1 MIQSRTG
8 TLWPIALCWWPGGL
22 AEMTSTTWIVS
33 GQGQIR
39 GSSQVRLSSMFHLLA
54 EEAKRQMS
62 APSVAFGLV
71 AFGVLAFGLY
81 VVLRQD
87 VDK

>member
-1 MIQSRTG
+1 MIQSSTG
-8 TLWPIALCWWPGGL
+8 TPWPMGSCLWPGGL
-22 AEMTSTTWIVS
+22 TEMTSTTGVVS
-33 GQGQIR
+33 CQGQVR
-39 GSSQVRLSSMFHLLA
+39 GSSQVRLRPMFHLLA
-54 EEAKRQMS
+54 EEATRPLPVS
-62 APSVAFGLV
+62 GVAFGLV

>member
-8 TLWPIALCWWPGGL
+8 TPWPIASCPWPGGL
-22 AEMTSTTWIVS
+22 TEMTSTTGVVS

-39 GSSQVRLSSMFHLLA
+39 GYAQVRLTSMFHLLA

-62 APSVAFGLV
+62 APSVAFGIV

>member
-1 MIQSRTG
+1 
-8 TLWPIALCWWPGGL
+8 
-22 AEMTSTTWIVS
+22 MTSTTGVVS

-39 GSSQVRLSSMFHLLA
+39 GSSQVRLTPMFHLLA
-54 EEAKRQMS
+54 EEATRPLPVSGM
-62 APSVAFGLV
+62 AVGLV

>member
-1 MIQSRTG
+1 MPVARWAHRNDQHHRG
-8 TLWPIALCWWPGGL
+8 REWPGSDWGY
-22 AEMTSTTWIVS
+22 A
-33 GQGQIR
+33 
-39 GSSQVRLSSMFHLLA
+39 QVRLTSMFHLLA

-62 APSVAFGLV
+62 APSVAFGIV

>member
-1 MIQSRTG
+1 MFD
-8 TLWPIALCWWPGGL
+8 LIAE
-22 AEMTSTTWIVS
+22 A
-33 GQGQIR
+33 
-39 GSSQVRLSSMFHLLA
+39 
-54 EEAKRQMS
+54 AKRPLS

>member
-1 MIQSRTG
+1 M
-8 TLWPIALCWWPGGL
+8 L
-22 AEMTSTTWIVS
+22 
-33 GQGQIR
+33 
-39 GSSQVRLSSMFHLLA
+39 MFHLLA

-62 APSVAFGLV
+62 APSVAFGVV

>member
-1 MIQSRTG
+1 
-8 TLWPIALCWWPGGL
+8 
-22 AEMTSTTWIVS
+22 
-33 GQGQIR
+33 
-39 GSSQVRLSSMFHLLA
+39 MFDLLA
-54 EEAKRQMS
+54 EEAKRQLS

-81 VVLRQD
+81 VVFHQD

>member
-1 MIQSRTG
+1 
-8 TLWPIALCWWPGGL
+8 
-22 AEMTSTTWIVS
+22 
-33 GQGQIR
+33 
-39 GSSQVRLSSMFHLLA
+39 MFHLLA
-54 EEAKRQMS
+54 EEAKRSLS

-81 VVLRQD
+81 IVLRQD

>member
-1 MIQSRTG
+1 
-8 TLWPIALCWWPGGL
+8 
-22 AEMTSTTWIVS
+22 MTSTTWIVS
-33 GQGQIR
+33 GEGQIR
-39 GSSQVRLSSMFHLLA
+39 GSSQVRLMLMLHLLA
-54 EEAKRQMS
+54 EEASRALPIS
-62 APSVAFGLV
+62 GVAFGLV

>member
-1 MIQSRTG
+1 
-8 TLWPIALCWWPGGL
+8 
-22 AEMTSTTWIVS
+22 MTSTTVIVS

-39 GSSQVRLSSMFHLLA
+39 GSSQVRLTPMFHLLA
-54 EEAKRQMS
+54 EEATRPLPIS
-62 APSVAFGLV
+62 GVAFGVV

>member
-1 MIQSRTG
+1 M
-8 TLWPIALCWWPGGL
+8 LDLIAE
-22 AEMTSTTWIVS
+22 A
-33 GQGQIR
+33 
-39 GSSQVRLSSMFHLLA
+39 
-54 EEAKRQMS
+54 AKRPLS

>member
-8 TLWPIALCWWPGGL
+8 TLWPIASCPWPGGPT
-22 AEMTSTTWIVS
+22 EMTSTTGVVS